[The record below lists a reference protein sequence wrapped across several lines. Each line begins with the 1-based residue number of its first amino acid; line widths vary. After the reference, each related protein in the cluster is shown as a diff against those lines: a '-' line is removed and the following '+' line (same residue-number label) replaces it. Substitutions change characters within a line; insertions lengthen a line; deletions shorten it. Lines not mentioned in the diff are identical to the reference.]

1 MLMHVTPIYQSR
13 WRYEMDM
20 RYASNSAKQFE
31 TAVFVAFCGPFNNL
45 VVLLVT
51 STHVKGGCIYIL
63 CQQKHGWYISLHLF
77 IHPTLYIYIYIYI
90 IIYNYVY
97 IYYMYVCG

>member
-1 MLMHVTPIYQSR
+1 MHVTPIYQSR

-77 IHPTLYIYIYIYI
+77 IHPTLYIYHYI
-90 IIYNYVY
+90 
-97 IYYMYVCG
+97 